1 MNAPFS
7 QETRAGRLTT
17 ALGPETLVM
26 LRFGGSDYVN
36 KLFEYT
42 VDALSPEPDLDFDKL
57 VGTHASVEL
66 ETQNHEPRV
75 FDGLV
80 TNAKWAGVGENGFRY
95 ILTLRP
101 WLWVASKRRNQRIF
115 HEKTVVQIL
124 DELFATY
131 GGMGNPAVDNRL
143 TKSYPELEYTVQY
156 RESDLDFATR
166 MMEKFGISYHFTHT
180 VGSHTLVLTDT
191 LEQHDS
197 VAGESRLYKPFEGA
211 SQAAEEHFWEWAP
224 ERNMTTGAVRMI
236 DYNFK
241 NPTASMEVEHM
252 GDAAF
257 AHGQIESFDF
267 PGGFQ
272 DAGAGKEVAALRTAQ
287 ERGRDVR
294 HRAVG
299 DCTSL
304 GAGMKVAITG
314 DPVKGVTGKTFV
326 CLAAT
331 HSYVSDSY
339 GSGGAESDGMAYSGS
354 YVLMPDT
361 APLAPKRKTQPP
373 VIQGAQTAM
382 VVGEGEIDCDE
393 FGRILVRFHWD
404 LSGAKSMRCRVSQNW
419 AGGGW
424 GGMVIPRIGMEVIVQ
439 FLEGDPDNPVVTG
452 CVYNQKSMPSAGLPA
467 AKTQSGFRTNTHGGS
482 GYNEMMFEDEAGK
495 EEIRV
500 HAQKDLNR
508 KILDNE
514 TTFLRDGNRKVEL
527 QTGDELK
534 VLQTGHKTTNIDSG
548 NLTENVALTRAVTAN
563 VVQATAN
570 GGEAGPGIVSYTAT
584 DEISLT
590 VGNSTI
596 VLTPDA
602 VVIRHGGSQIL
613 LNEGFIDQV
622 AGMIHLNKDSAG

>member
-1 MNAPFS
+1 MNAPFQ

-17 ALGPETLVM
+17 TLGQENLAL
-26 LRFGGSDYVN
+26 LRFNGSDYVN
-36 KLFEYT
+36 KLFEYS
-42 VDALSPEPDLDFDKL
+42 VDALSPTPALDFDAL
-57 VGTHASVEL
+57 IGTHATVEI
-66 ETQNHEPRV
+66 ETQDHDPKV

-80 TNAKWAGVGENGFRY
+80 TQAKWAGVGENGYRY
-95 ILTLRP
+95 ALILRP

-115 HEKTVVQIL
+115 HTKTVVQIL
-124 DELFATY
+124 EELFSTY
-131 GGMGNPAVDNRL
+131 SSMGNPALDNRL

-166 MMEKFGISYHFTHT
+166 LMERFGISYHFTHQ
-180 VGSHTLVLTDT
+180 VGSHTMVLTDS
-191 LEQHDS
+191 LEQHDF
-197 VAGESRLYKPFEGA
+197 VVGEARIYKPFEGA
-211 SQAAEEHFWEWAP
+211 AQDAEEHFWEWAP

-241 NPTASMEVEHM
+241 KPMAAMEVDQV
-252 GDAAF
+252 GDAAY
-257 AHGQIESFDF
+257 ANGQIESFDY
-267 PGGFQ
+267 PGGFLEG
-272 DAGAGKEVAALRTAQ
+272 DDGKQVAALRTAQ
-287 ERGRDVR
+287 ERGGDIR

-304 GAGMKVAITG
+304 GAGMKVSVSG
-314 DPVKGVTGKTFV
+314 DQLSGVTGSTFV
-326 CLAAT
+326 CLSAT

-361 APLAPKRKTQPP
+361 APLAPRRKTQSP

-382 VVGEGEIDCDE
+382 VVGDGEIDCDE

-404 LSGAKSMRCRVSQNW
+404 LSGAKSMRCRVAQNW

-452 CVYNQKSMPSAGLPA
+452 CVYNQKNMPNAGLPA
-467 AKTQSGFRTNTHGGS
+467 SKTQSGFRTNTHEGS
-482 GYNEMMFEDEAGK
+482 GYNEMMFEDQAGK

-508 KILDNE
+508 TILDNE
-514 TTFLRDGNRKVEL
+514 TTFLRDGNRKVDL
-527 QTGDELK
+527 KTGDELK
-534 VLQTGHKTTNIDSG
+534 VLQTGHKTTNVDSG
-548 NLTENVALTRAVTAN
+548 NLTENVALTRAVTAT

-570 GGEAGPGIVSYTAT
+570 GGEAGPGVISYTAT

-602 VVIRHGGSQIL
+602 VVIRHGSSQIL